1 MSDQR
6 FDLSFSGVI
15 LPGADPALARRR
27 LAEAFKLSE
36 QDGARLFSG
45 RPMLIKRQVDA
56 ATAARVEQVFA
67 RVGAVLTI
75 SPIADPDATGRPAAA
90 PPAPP
95 TLPASPAGAPAGTVL
110 PPKGQVL
117 DVSGFSLAP
126 AGEILDHT
134 PAARPPALD
143 LSRLS
148 LVPGQDWTLTDCTR
162 PPAPIPAPDISKLS
176 LEPLPPRVEYPH
188 DPELD

>member
-6 FDLSFSGVI
+6 FDLSFSGVMR
-15 LPGADPALARRR
+15 PGADPALARRR

-36 QDGARLFSG
+36 QDAVRLFSG
-45 RPMLIKRQVDA
+45 RPLVIKRQVDA
-56 ATAARVEQVFA
+56 ATATRVEQVFA

-75 SPIADPDATGRPAAA
+75 APVADPDATVSQDTVSSV
-90 PPAPP
+90 PPVPP
-95 TLPASPAGAPAGTVL
+95 VPSGPPAGTVV
-110 PPKGQVL
+110 PPMHL
-117 DVSGFSLAP
+117 DRDAIGFSLAP

-134 PAARPPALD
+134 PAPRPPALD

-148 LVPGQDWTLTDCTR
+148 LVPGQDWTLTDCTI
-162 PPAPIPAPDISKLS
+162 PPKPIPEPDISKLS
-176 LEPLPPRVEYPH
+176 LAPLPPRVEYPH

>member
-6 FDLSFSGVI
+6 FDLSFSGVM

-45 RPMLIKRQVDA
+45 HPMVIKRQVDA
-56 ATAARVEQVFA
+56 ATAARVEQVFT

-75 SPIADPDATGRPAAA
+75 TPVADPDAMGSQGVA

-95 TLPASPAGAPAGTVL
+95 TLPVSPAGTVV

-126 AGEILDHT
+126 VGEILDHT

-148 LVPGQDWTLTDCTR
+148 LVPGQDWTLTDCTL

>member
-6 FDLSFSGVI
+6 FDLSFSGVM
-15 LPGADPALARRR
+15 LAGADPALARRR

-36 QDGARLFSG
+36 PDGARLFSG
-45 RPMLIKRQVDA
+45 RPMVIKRQVDA
-56 ATAARVEQVFA
+56 ATAARVEQVFT

-75 SPIADPDATGRPAAA
+75 TPVADPDATGSQAA
-90 PPAPP
+90 APP
-95 TLPASPAGAPAGTVL
+95 TLPASPAGTVM
-110 PPKGQVL
+110 PPKGL
-117 DVSGFSLAP
+117 GRDASGFSLAP
-126 AGEILDHT
+126 VGEILDHT
-134 PAARPPALD
+134 PAPRPPALD

-148 LVPGQDWTLTDCTR
+148 LVPGQDWTLTDCTL
-162 PPAPIPAPDISKLS
+162 PPAPIPEPDISKLS